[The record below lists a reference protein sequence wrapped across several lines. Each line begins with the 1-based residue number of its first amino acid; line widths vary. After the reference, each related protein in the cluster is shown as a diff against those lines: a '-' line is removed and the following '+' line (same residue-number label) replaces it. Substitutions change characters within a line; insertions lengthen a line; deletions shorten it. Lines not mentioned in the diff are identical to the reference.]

1 MTALDAAALDGVG
14 RPVLLTGRRASWLRI
29 LAISRRHAYV
39 LWRSPHRFFDIAFW
53 PVVDVLLWGSLG
65 VFVSTQTA
73 DADRAGATYLL
84 AGIVLFHVLFQSH
97 ISVATGF
104 LEETWS
110 RNVLNLMVTPLREL
124 EYAAGVAL
132 FGLAKLVMAMGVV
145 TGTAVAGYSFDP
157 GALGW
162 GVIPIAAVLLATG
175 WAVSLFVIGVV
186 LRFGQSAEIMA
197 WAIIFLMLSL
207 SGAFYPIEA
216 LPGMLQPL
224 GAVLPTTYAFEAMR
238 ALLDGEPMP
247 WGLLGIAA
255 GMTVVTAIAGVA
267 FAAHMLRVFRRGG
280 YVTRFS

>member
-1 MTALDAAALDGVG
+1 MTVLTAGPPPALA
-14 RPVLLTGRRASWLRI
+14 TGRRASWLRI
-29 LAISRRHAYV
+29 LAVSRRHAYV
-39 LWRSPHRFFDIAFW
+39 LWRSPHRFFDIFFW

-65 VFVSTQTA
+65 VFVTSQSA
-73 DADRAGATYLL
+73 GADRAGATYLL

-110 RNVLNLMVTPLREL
+110 RNVLNLMVTPLREI

-132 FGLAKLVMAMGVV
+132 FGLAKLAMAMVVV
-145 TGTAVAGYSFDP
+145 TGTAVVAYSFDP

-175 WAVSLFVIGVV
+175 WSVSLFVIGIV

-197 WAIIFLMLSL
+197 WAVIFLMLSL
-207 SGAFYPIEA
+207 SGVFYPVEA
-216 LPGMLQPL
+216 LPGALQPIA
-224 GAVLPTTYAFEAMR
+224 GVLPTTYAFNAMR
-238 ALLDGEPMP
+238 AILDGKGIP
-247 WGLLGIAA
+247 WDQLGIAA
-255 GMTVVTAIAGVA
+255 AMTVVMAVAGVA

-280 YVTRFS
+280 DVTRFS